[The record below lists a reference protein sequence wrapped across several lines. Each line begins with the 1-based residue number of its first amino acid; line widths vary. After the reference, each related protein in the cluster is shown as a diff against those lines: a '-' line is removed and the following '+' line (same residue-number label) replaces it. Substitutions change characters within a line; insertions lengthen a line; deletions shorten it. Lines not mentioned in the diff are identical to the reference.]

1 LNRDA
6 DHRTPLLTSV
16 QDGRAWQYDLV
27 AAVPELRGNRIVLN
41 AHADQDA
48 VAHVAGED
56 EETARRFG
64 WWPKH
69 STEETVR
76 AAYADWARN
85 WHDDGPRR
93 TFADRDP
100 ESGALVGG
108 CELRI
113 RPNGTGEVSYWTH
126 AGQRGRR
133 HARNA
138 LSLLACY
145 AASIGVTC
153 LEAHIAPDNHASR
166 RVAEA
171 TGFTQAGIV
180 MDDGTEMIRYI
191 RRTSDN
197 RTGQARWRT
206 RRLQG
211 LPRPEGH
218 RLARRRRGP
227 LPARALPPRRVPA
240 GHHLPGDP
248 A

>member
-1 LNRDA
+1 
-6 DHRTPLLTSV
+6 
-16 QDGRAWQYDLV
+16 V

-69 STEETVR
+69 STEETAR

-93 TFADRDP
+93 TFAARDP

-126 AGQRGRR
+126 AGQRGRG

-171 TGFTQAGIV
+171 TGFTQAGTV

-206 RRLQG
+206 RRL
-211 LPRPEGH
+211 L
-218 RLARRRRGP
+218 
-227 LPARALPPRRVPA
+227 VPA
-240 GHHLPGDP
+240 PGYCCLIDVTSDAQAEALNASVP
-248 A
+248 PSRLVVSLTRITPSAEAVSRLRGTS